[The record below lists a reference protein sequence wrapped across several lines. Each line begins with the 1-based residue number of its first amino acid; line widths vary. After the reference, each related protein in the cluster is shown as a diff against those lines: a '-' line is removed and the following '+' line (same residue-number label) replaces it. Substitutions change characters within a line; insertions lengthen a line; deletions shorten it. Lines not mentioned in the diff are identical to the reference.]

1 MHRKLWTKESVQK
14 SKRVSNLCK
23 STDTILCHVIFLDIY
38 FMRIH
43 HGWCNLSGTRV
54 LSLCCSFLRLI
65 NNEKKTKQNR
75 LLPPTTPLLHHS
87 HALTHKNPPTIFQND
102 RQSILQTQVQTNR
115 LLHACLHLSL
125 HQRSSKLVPVGTSAV
140 LSEAAFL
147 GHKQCL
153 N

>member
-1 MHRKLWTKESVQK
+1 MKKQNKTKKQVIAPYHTTAAPQS
-14 SKRVSNLCK
+14 C
-23 STDTILCHVIFLDIY
+23 TDT
-38 FMRIH
+38 
-43 HGWCNLSGTRV
+43 
-54 LSLCCSFLRLI
+54 
-65 NNEKKTKQNR
+65 Q
-75 LLPPTTPLLHHS
+75 
-87 HALTHKNPPTIFQND
+87 NPPTIFQND
-102 RQSILQTQVQTNR
+102 RQLILQTQVQTNR

>member
-43 HGWCNLSGTRV
+43 HVWCNLSGTRV

-65 NNEKKTKQNR
+65 NNEKNKTKQVIA
-75 LLPPTTPLLHHS
+75 PYHTTVS